1 MNFCSSPTVTLWDLV
16 KDLGATG
23 RKEPAGSARQPAA
36 HLPHSLTKPSA
47 SVSVAHQNRVLN
59 TEEELDLGAT
69 CPEENVM
76 MELVDTE
83 ELSAGAGALSPKSGT
98 RAMY

>member
-1 MNFCSSPTVTLWDLV
+1 MSCCSSPTVILWDLAT
-16 KDLGATG
+16 DLGATG

-83 ELSAGAGALSPKSGT
+83 ELSKGAGALSPKSGT

>member
-1 MNFCSSPTVTLWDLV
+1 MSFCSSATVTLWALAT
-16 KDLGATG
+16 DLGATG

-36 HLPHSLTKPSA
+36 HLPHSLTNPSE

-83 ELSAGAGALSPKSGT
+83 ELSAEAGALSPKSGT
-98 RAMY
+98 RVMY